1 VGGRIAAAL
10 LGACLLLS
18 GGSAGAREHDRYDP
32 NVVSGDWIGPADI
45 LFIGDSEGLGYFG
58 AQLYRAMA
66 NERDPKNGKPLKV
79 WSFWTCGSDA
89 QSWLSG
95 ATSYCGIR
103 TCNGAGDCARDHGP
117 DDRPGRVHY
126 AALRY
131 YLGRVAPRITIVA
144 LGVNMLSLRDPSFRR
159 AYGGYLEGV
168 AALAGQIHDT
178 NSRCI
183 WIGPPQV
190 ALRTKSAED
199 YQRFSSDLGRAA
211 RRGGCGYIDS
221 NPLSDRRYVVA
232 RDSEG
237 IHYQAVGEKAWEAKV
252 WGVLRP
258 ILIGLLN
265 G

>member
-1 VGGRIAAAL
+1 MVARIAAAL
-10 LGACLLLS
+10 AGACLLLF
-18 GGSAGAREHDRYDP
+18 GGGAVAGEKDRYDP

-66 NERDPKNGKPLKV
+66 GEHDPRSGKALRV

-89 QSWLSG
+89 QSWLVG

-103 TCNGAGDCARDHGP
+103 TCNSAGSCARDHGP

-126 AALRY
+126 SALRY
-131 YLGRVAPRITIVA
+131 YLGKVAPRITIVA
-144 LGVNMLSLRDPSFRR
+144 LGVNMLSLHDR
-159 AYGGYLEGV
+159 AFHRSYDGYLEGV
-168 AALAGQIHDT
+168 AALAGQVRAAG
-178 NSRCI
+178 SRCI

-199 YQRFSSDLGRAA
+199 YTRFSTDLGRAA
-211 RRGGCGYIDS
+211 KRAGCGYIDS
-221 NPLSDRRYVVA
+221 NPLSDRRYVA
-232 RDSEG
+232 PRDSEG
-237 IHYQAVGEKAWEAKV
+237 IHYQPTGEKAWQANV
-252 WGVLRP
+252 WTVLRP

-265 G
+265 S